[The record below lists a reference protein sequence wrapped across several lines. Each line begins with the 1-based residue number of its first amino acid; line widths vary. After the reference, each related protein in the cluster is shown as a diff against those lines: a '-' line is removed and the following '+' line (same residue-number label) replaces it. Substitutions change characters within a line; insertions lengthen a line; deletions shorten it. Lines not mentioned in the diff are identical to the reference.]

1 MKILIVPLTIALS
14 LIMSACSTT
23 HNYKPDAD
31 TYKFPDI
38 TGFSSGHDV
47 NVVNASQSNEPFL
60 FGEAGLGNAHKWMG
74 NLKEWTDVAVEITNR
89 ELSSRGMAIST
100 DAPKTLK
107 LSILEATASTGGWG
121 FRGNVSLKAATGSG
135 YEHVYQ
141 GESPAMMI
149 NRSADGAIMQ
159 AVAAMLRDKNIVS
172 YLKE

>member
-1 MKILIVPLTIALS
+1 MKFLIVPLTIALS
-14 LIMSACSTT
+14 LIMLACTTT

-38 TGFSSGHDV
+38 ADISSGNNV
-47 NVVNASQSNEPFL
+47 NVVNANQSSEPFL

-89 ELSSRGMAIST
+89 ELSSRGMTIST
-100 DAPKTLK
+100 RASKTLK
-107 LSILEATASTGGWG
+107 LSILEATATTGGWG
-121 FRGNVSLKAATGSG
+121 FRGNVSLQATTGAG

-141 GESPAMMI
+141 GESPAMI
-149 NRSADGAIMQ
+149 IYRSADGAIMQ

-172 YLKE
+172 YLKN